1 MKLRWT
7 EGRQRAADWALAL
20 AIAAE
25 SQVEAWTAP
34 RGATDAS
41 PHVIGP
47 RPLLAL
53 SYLAASLALV
63 ARRRHP
69 VGVLLVV
76 MGAELVPAVA
86 YGTSQ
91 GFAQVLPF
99 TVAIYT
105 VGAHCTRR
113 VSVRCMAGLL
123 AVVVLEQALDPTNH
137 DATDPL
143 GAMPFLLLLVL
154 LPWVTG
160 MYLRTRRLY
169 VAELRERAARAEAE
183 REQRAREAVADEQR
197 RIARELHDA
206 VAHAMSVM
214 VVQAEAAEEMLTVDP
229 EKARAPVQRIQ
240 SVGRDGLA
248 EMRRLLA
255 VLRTG
260 ESPGKA
266 PQPGLAQLDV
276 LADEIR
282 SAGLPVDLTVEGEP
296 RAVPVG
302 VDISAYRIA
311 QEALTNVLRHARA
324 THVDVRLRYGEA
336 LELDVEDDGIGVPA
350 AANGGGHGLVGMRER
365 VGLYGGTLEAGPV
378 ENGFRVHATL
388 PLKGVR

>member
-1 MKLRWT
+1 
-7 EGRQRAADWALAL
+7 
-20 AIAAE
+20 
-25 SQVEAWTAP
+25 
-34 RGATDAS
+34 
-41 PHVIGP
+41 
-47 RPLLAL
+47 
-53 SYLAASLALV
+53 
-63 ARRRHP
+63 

-76 MGAELVPAVA
+76 MAAELVPAVL

-91 GFAQVLPF
+91 GFGQVLPF

-105 VGAHCTRR
+105 VGAHCSRR
-113 VSVRCMAGLL
+113 VSVRCMVGLVVFL
-123 AVVVLEQALDPTNH
+123 AVEQALDPTNK
-137 DATDPL
+137 DISDPL

-169 VAELRERAARAEAE
+169 VAELRERAVRAEAE

-214 VVQAEAAEEMLTVDP
+214 VVQAEAAEEMLGVDP
-229 EKARAPVQRIQ
+229 EKARVPVQRIQ

-276 LADEIR
+276 LAEEIR
-282 SAGLPVDLTVEGEP
+282 SAGLPVELTVEGQP
-296 RAVPVG
+296 RPLPVG
-302 VDISAYRIA
+302 VDISAYRIV

-324 THVDVRLRYGEA
+324 THVDVRLRYGDT
-336 LELDVEDDGIGVPA
+336 LELDVEDDGIGVLTA
-350 AANGGGHGLVGMRER
+350 TNGGHGLVGMRER

-378 ENGFRVHATL
+378 ATGFRVRATL
-388 PLKGVR
+388 PLEAPAIGATT

>member
-1 MKLRWT
+1 
-7 EGRQRAADWALAL
+7 
-20 AIAAE
+20 
-25 SQVEAWTAP
+25 
-34 RGATDAS
+34 
-41 PHVIGP
+41 
-47 RPLLAL
+47 
-53 SYLAASLALV
+53 
-63 ARRRHP
+63 
-69 VGVLLVV
+69 
-76 MGAELVPAVA
+76 
-86 YGTSQ
+86 
-91 GFAQVLPF
+91 
-99 TVAIYT
+99 
-105 VGAHCTRR
+105 
-113 VSVRCMAGLL
+113 VRCMAGLL
-123 AVVVLEQALDPTNH
+123 AAVVLEQALDPTNH

-169 VAELRERAARAEAE
+169 MAELRERATRAEAE

-214 VVQAEAAEEMLTVDP
+214 VVQAEAAEEMLSVDP

-266 PQPGLAQLDV
+266 PQPGIAQLDV
-276 LADEIR
+276 LAAEIR
-282 SAGLPVDLTVEGEP
+282 SAGLPVELTVEGEP
-296 RAVPVG
+296 RVLPVG
-302 VDISAYRIA
+302 VDISAYRIV

-324 THVDVRLRYGEA
+324 THVDVRLRFGDT
-336 LELDVEDDGIGVPA
+336 LELDVEDDGIGAPA
-350 AANGGGHGLVGMRER
+350 GTNGGHGLVGMRER
-365 VGLYGGTLEAGPV
+365 VGLFGGTLEAGPV
-378 ENGFRVHATL
+378 ASGFRVHATL
-388 PLKGVR
+388 PLEEAT

>member
-1 MKLRWT
+1 MRVRWT
-7 EGRQRAADWALAL
+7 QRRQDVADVLLAV
-20 AIAAE
+20 AIAIE
-25 SQVEAWTAP
+25 GQIEAWTAEK
-34 RGATDAS
+34 GAISAS
-41 PHVIGP
+41 PHVVGP
-47 RPLLAL
+47 RPVLAAA
-53 SYLAASLALV
+53 YLVASLALV

-76 MGAELVPAVA
+76 MAAELVPAVV
-86 YGTSQ
+86 YGASQ
-91 GFAQVLPF
+91 GFGQVLPF

-105 VGAHCTRR
+105 VGAHCSRR
-113 VSVRCMAGLL
+113 VSLRCMVALVVFL
-123 AVVVLEQALDPTNH
+123 AVEQALDPTNR
-137 DATDPL
+137 DLTDPL

-183 REQRAREAVADEQR
+183 REQLAREAVADEQR

-214 VVQAEAAEEMLTVDP
+214 VVQAEAAEEMLSVDP

-240 SVGRDGLA
+240 TVGRDGLA

-282 SAGLPVDLTVEGEP
+282 SAGLPVELTVEGEP
-296 RAVPVG
+296 RALAVG
-302 VDISAYRIA
+302 VDISAYRIV

-324 THVDVRLRYGEA
+324 THVDVRLRWGDE
-336 LELDVEDDGIGVPA
+336 LELDVEDDGIGAPVGT
-350 AANGGGHGLVGMRER
+350 NGGHGLVGMRER

-378 ENGFRVHATL
+378 ASGFRVHATL
-388 PLKGVR
+388 PLGETT

>member
-1 MKLRWT
+1 MRLRWS
-7 EGRQRAADWALAL
+7 ERKQDVADVLLAA
-20 AIAAE
+20 AIAVE
-25 SQVEAWTAP
+25 GQVEAWTATK
-34 RGATDAS
+34 GAISSS
-41 PHVIGP
+41 PHIIGP
-47 RPLLAL
+47 RAVLAA
-53 SYLAASLALV
+53 SYLVASLALV

-76 MGAELVPAVA
+76 MAAELVPALA
-86 YGTSQ
+86 YGSSQ
-91 GFAQVLPF
+91 GFGQVLPF

-105 VGAHCTRR
+105 VGAHCSRR
-113 VSVRCMAGLL
+113 VSVRCMASLL
-123 AVVVLEQALDPTNH
+123 AVIVLEQALDPTYH
-137 DATDPL
+137 DITDPL
-143 GAMPFLLLLVL
+143 SAMPFLLLLVL

-169 VAELRERAARAEAE
+169 MAELRERATRAEAE

-214 VVQAEAAEEMLTVDP
+214 VVQAEAAEEMLSVDP

-266 PQPGLAQLDV
+266 PQPGIAQLDV
-276 LADEIR
+276 LAAEIR
-282 SAGLPVDLTVEGEP
+282 SAGLPVELTVEGEP
-296 RAVPVG
+296 RVLPVG
-302 VDISAYRIA
+302 VDISAYRIV

-324 THVDVRLRYGEA
+324 THVDVRLRFGDT
-336 LELDVEDDGIGVPA
+336 LELDVEDDGIGAPA
-350 AANGGGHGLVGMRER
+350 GTNGGHGLVGMRER

-378 ENGFRVHATL
+378 ASGFRVHATL
-388 PLKGVR
+388 PLEEAT

>member
-1 MKLRWT
+1 
-7 EGRQRAADWALAL
+7 
-20 AIAAE
+20 
-25 SQVEAWTAP
+25 
-34 RGATDAS
+34 
-41 PHVIGP
+41 
-47 RPLLAL
+47 
-53 SYLAASLALV
+53 
-63 ARRRHP
+63 
-69 VGVLLVV
+69 
-76 MGAELVPAVA
+76 
-86 YGTSQ
+86 
-91 GFAQVLPF
+91 
-99 TVAIYT
+99 
-105 VGAHCTRR
+105 
-113 VSVRCMAGLL
+113 
-123 AVVVLEQALDPTNH
+123 VLEQALDPTNH